1 MTQQTSYQP
10 ALLADYRQDLKN
22 RAEALFQLV
31 ENRLGPSRVKERK
44 GSFTIFEH
52 SGAETAAA
60 KIVIYESG
68 KGSMNGPDPL
78 LADGVY
84 VWVRVPGGPIGRTI
98 GVAPHHDERFGY
110 FRLADSQNMEEMAD
124 FIAAC
129 ADRQP

>member
-1 MTQQTSYQP
+1 MKAQTSYQTVP
-10 ALLADYRQDLKN
+10 LLDYREDLRD
-22 RAEALFQLV
+22 RATILFDLV
-31 ENRLGPSRVKERK
+31 QQRLGPGRVREYK
-44 GSFTIFEH
+44 GSFSVLEH
-52 SGAETAAA
+52 PGLATSA

-68 KGSMNGPDPL
+68 KGSINGPDPS

-98 GVAPHHDERFGY
+98 AVAPHHDERFAY
-110 FRLADSQNMEEMAD
+110 FRLGDSQDLGEIAD